1 MFGDKGYPF
10 MKSKNMKKYIVL
22 IGILFLFPLTWVI
35 LFGVMGEH
43 HFNTLLYF
51 DETHLEGS
59 TDSLHHQMQPFEGID
74 ENGEKFTLENMHG
87 KVWLACFYSLSDEH
101 LAKITERLLNVNFK
115 YRDEPDI
122 GLVVFST
129 RPDQDSIPK
138 VQHYLSG
145 LTKYNLN
152 QNKWKYVLLDSAN
165 MESIQKQSFFIK
177 DLSNEALYRLVD
189 PVGHVRGLYGNT
201 EYHMQSIIED
211 IALLKKEMDLKK
223 FNQSHEAR

>member
-1 MFGDKGYPF
+1 

-51 DETHLEGS
+51 DKTHLEGS
-59 TDSLHHQMQPFEGID
+59 TDSLDHQMHPFEGVD
-74 ENGEKFTLENMHG
+74 ENGEKFTLDNMRG

-129 RPDQDSIPK
+129 RPEQDSLAKI
-138 VQHYLSG
+138 QAYLKG

-152 QNKWKYVLLDSAN
+152 QDKWKYVRLDSMN
-165 MESIQKQSFFIK
+165 MEIVQQQSFFIQ
-177 DLSNEALYRLVD
+177 DLSNEALFRMVD
-189 PVGHVRGLYGNT
+189 PVGRVRGLYGNT

-223 FNQSHEAR
+223 FNRRHVEE

>member
-1 MFGDKGYPF
+1 

-35 LFGVMGEH
+35 LFGVLGEH
-43 HFNTLLYF
+43 HFNTLSYF
-51 DETHLEGS
+51 DATHLEGS
-59 TDSLHHQMQPFEGID
+59 TDSLEHQMSPFQGLD
-74 ENGEKFTLENMHG
+74 ENGEVFNLDSMQG
-87 KVWLACFYSLSDEH
+87 KVWLACFYSLSDQH

-129 RPDQDSIPK
+129 HPEQDSVPK
-138 VQHYLSG
+138 VQSYLGG

-152 QNKWKYVLLDSAN
+152 QNKWKYVTLDSTNLA
-165 MESIQKQSFFIK
+165 IVQKQSFFIE

-223 FNQSHEAR
+223 FNKRHEGH

>member
-1 MFGDKGYPF
+1 

-35 LFGVMGEH
+35 VFGVMGKH

-51 DETHLEGS
+51 DKTHLEGS
-59 TDSLHHQMQPFEGID
+59 SDSLSHTLMPFEAFD
-74 ENGEKFTLENMHG
+74 EQNQSFTLDSMKG
-87 KVWLACFYSLSDEH
+87 KVWLACFYSLGDEH
-101 LAKITERLLNVNFK
+101 IAKITERLLNVNFK

-122 GLVVFST
+122 GILVFST
-129 RPDQDSIPK
+129 HPEADSLER
-138 VQHYLSG
+138 VQAYLAG

-152 QNKWKYVLLDSAN
+152 QEKWKYLRMDSLT
-165 MESIQKQSFFIK
+165 MKQVQQEGFFIQ

-189 PVGHVRGLYGNT
+189 THGHVRGLYGNT

-223 FNQSHEAR
+223 FEKKHASQ

>member
-1 MFGDKGYPF
+1 MSGDRGFLF

-22 IGILFLFPLTWVI
+22 VGILFLFPLTWVI
-35 LFGVMGEH
+35 LFGVMGTH

-51 DETHLEGS
+51 DKEHLEGS
-59 TDSLHHQMQPFEGID
+59 SDSLAHTLVPFQGLD
-74 ENGEKFTLENMHG
+74 EQDRVFNLDSMKG
-87 KVWLACFYSLSDEH
+87 KVWLACFYSLNDEH
-101 LAKITERLLNVNFK
+101 IAKITERLLNINFK

-129 RPDQDSIPK
+129 HPEQDSLSKI
-138 VQHYLSG
+138 QAYLSG

-152 QNKWKYVLLDSAN
+152 QNKWKYIRLDAASMKN
-165 MESIQKQSFFIK
+165 VQQEGFFIQN
-177 DLSNEALYRLVD
+177 LSNEALYRLVD

-223 FNQSHEAR
+223 FTKEHATP